1 MTGWP
6 EGGVATIEEIRGTAP
21 LVIRRTVRWGDCDPA
36 GIVYTPRFLDF
47 AVSAYEGF
55 LGQML
60 GGDLHHAKR
69 ALGVDFPVRGV
80 ELDFRAPLAVED
92 RFDMVLQV
100 GEIRSRSFDLHI
112 AARRADDGR
121 PAFRARLSPVV
132 VDLTSR
138 QAVPLPSPLQHRAAA
153 YARAHP
159 FTTEVPA

>member
-1 MTGWP
+1 
-6 EGGVATIEEIRGTAP
+6 VATIEELRGTAP

-36 GIVYTPRFLDF
+36 GIVYTPRFLEF

-55 LGQML
+55 LAQML

-69 ALGVDFPVRGV
+69 VLGVDFPVRGV
-80 ELDFRAPLAVED
+80 ELDFRAPLAFEE

-100 GEIRSRSFDLHI
+100 GQIRTRSFDLHI

-121 PAFRARLSPVV
+121 PAFRARLSPVI
-132 VDLTSR
+132 VDLSSR
-138 QAVPLPSPLQHRAAA
+138 HAVPLPSPLHQRVAA

-159 FTTEVPA
+159 LTTEDPVCPA